1 MINTV
6 KPLQLS
12 FNQQVLEHGGRFHF
26 IASVTQGIRLSSGQ
40 ALLETDFLK
49 EAIENMGANPLPD
62 VGMPKPCGEFL
73 VSGSFFAPQQQPVTG
88 GEVRVRVGAQQ
99 KTLYVFGPR
108 QWVMG
113 IPSAPEPVTEVA
125 LEYTN
130 AFGGNG
136 LSSNPDGIGYQQEDL
151 PLIENPEQLLTS
163 ANARIEPAGLGVLN
177 PACAQRMRY
186 CGTYD
191 DQYLTKFFPGY
202 PDDFD
207 WQFFLAAAHDQR
219 CEGYY
224 RGDEGYEFHNLHPQ
238 QAVIRGQLPGY
249 LTRCFVR
256 QKVQGGL
263 RFSELKLNLDT
274 LWFFPHSDLALQI
287 WRGGIAVTD
296 DEAEQIS
303 DIVLTYERQSDPRR
317 DSAYYERALQRRL
330 DSDDVLLNNFNTLD
344 LIPPGER
351 CAMQIFQHDALGS
364 NDSSAFSNNL
374 DAKIDATQK
383 MVEEKTAELKKQ
395 VDDERTRVQSP
406 DPELDKKIDE
416 LLNTKASLTS
426 ADPDV
431 EAMKARLEALLPGI
445 TQGDPAKIDLT
456 QFSFDK
462 IEKIMAEVQALIQG
476 KTDYAKKT
484 LDEASAAIQSEAE
497 NGLQGLDQSD
507 VANDDSVK
515 KIDDMLQK
523 LKQQD
528 ESDNVPAPLPRLDA
542 KKIMAEFSQFN
553 PNLTEAMQNLQSMK
567 AAGIDN
573 ASTQTME
580 QMIQDAL
587 QEQDHDLEESLFE
600 AQASFKQAY
609 MMGAHRMRNGGS
621 PHNEEL
627 AQVAER
633 FIAMVSRRQSVAD
646 QDWACIDL
654 RGRVLD
660 NIDLSNCYL
669 EQVDFSG
676 ASLRNANLRGA
687 ILARATL
694 SKADLSGADLSGANL
709 GGIRAHGANFT
720 QALFRD
726 CKMSLSDFTRANLSH
741 STMENV
747 ETLEIV
753 IDHADFSQ
761 AHIKKLKLIELDIK
775 GTRFHAA
782 EIEESAFIQ
791 CTLQDI
797 DFSEA
802 SLPTCVWADVLF
814 EDVCFERANMSKN
827 CFVATAPEDTRM
839 TRVSFNQANLS
850 GSNLQNMHMANCR
863 FVDAVLD
870 DAILNGADLRQ
881 SNLSG
886 ASAINTQFR
895 KANLEHSQ
903 LHQVNLMQGSL
914 AKARLSGASLQ
925 GSNLYSVDFLRSVVG
940 ETDFSGCNLSNTL
953 LQDWRP

>member
-49 EAIENMGANPLPD
+49 EAIENMGVNPLPD

-113 IPSAPEPVTEVA
+113 IPSAPELITEVA

-130 AFGGNG
+130 AYGGNG
-136 LSSNPDGIGYQQEDL
+136 LSTNPDGIGYQQEDL

-224 RGDEGYEFHNLHPQ
+224 RGDEDYEFHNLHPQ

-303 DIVLTYERQSDPRR
+303 DIVLAYERQSNPRR

-344 LIPPGER
+344 LIPPGEL
-351 CAMQIFQHDALGS
+351 CAMQIFQRDALGS

-374 DAKIDATQK
+374 DAKIDVTQK

-395 VDDERTRVQSP
+395 VDDERARVQSS

-445 TQGDPAKIDLT
+445 TRGDPAKIDLT

-462 IEKIMAEVQALIQG
+462 IEKIMAEVQALIQS
-476 KTDYAKKT
+476 KTDHAKKT
-484 LDEASAAIQSEAE
+484 LDEASAAIQSEAA
-497 NGLQGLDQSD
+497 NGLRGLGQTD

-528 ESDNVPAPLPRLDA
+528 ESDNVLAPLPRLDA
-542 KKIMAEFSQFN
+542 KKIMAEFSQFD

-587 QEQDHDLEESLFE
+587 QQQDHDLEESLFE

-621 PHNEEL
+621 PHNEQL

-694 SKADLSGADLSGANL
+694 NKADLSGADLSGANL

-720 QALFRD
+720 HALFRD

-747 ETLEIV
+747 ESLEIV
-753 IDHADFSQ
+753 INHADFSQ
-761 AHIKKLKLIELDIK
+761 AHIKKLKLIELDLK
-775 GTRFHAA
+775 GTNFHAA

-802 SLPTCVWADVLF
+802 NLPTCVWADVLF
-814 EDVCFERANMSKN
+814 EDVSFERANMSKN
-827 CFVATAPEDTRM
+827 CFVATAPENTRM

-850 GSNLQNMHMANCR
+850 GSNLQNMHMAKCR
-863 FVDAVLD
+863 FVDSVLD
-870 DAILNGADLRQ
+870 DAIMNGADLRQ